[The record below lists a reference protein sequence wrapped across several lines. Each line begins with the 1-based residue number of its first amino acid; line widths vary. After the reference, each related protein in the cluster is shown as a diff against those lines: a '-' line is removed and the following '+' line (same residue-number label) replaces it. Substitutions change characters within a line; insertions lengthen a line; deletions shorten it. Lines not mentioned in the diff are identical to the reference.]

1 MSRAAVGERA
11 TVHEEVLDGYVPPP
25 YVPPATLDERL
36 VKLWREVTRTPG
48 RAALATFDLC
58 ALVAL
63 IVALRPVPVTT
74 ADARGALH
82 ARCGIT
88 FYVAG
93 ARNHAVDAACHYAY
107 ASRVPI
113 VVFLGL
119 VLVAGIALLVLSIA
133 RPAAAGEV
141 SRWRR
146 IWDAVT
152 STPARAALAM
162 LDLAALVAAVASLS
176 PVNRVITTTSGP
188 VRAHCGL
195 RFFVLGV
202 GDASIRDGCRS
213 AYGPRGTFF
222 FIAVA
227 VLIGGGVA
235 LARVVRRGPARA
247 GDHR

>member
-1 MSRAAVGERA
+1 VSRAEVRERA
-11 TVHEEVLDGYVPPP
+11 TVPEEVLDGYVPPP

-36 VKLWREVTRTPG
+36 VKVWREVTRTPG
-48 RAALATFDLC
+48 RAALATLDLC

-63 IVALRPVPVTT
+63 IVALHPIPVTT

-82 ARCGIT
+82 ARCGIA

-93 ARNHAVDAACHYAY
+93 ASNRAVDAACHYAY
-107 ASRVPI
+107 ASRAPI

-119 VLVAGIALLVLSIA
+119 VVLAGIGLLVLSIA
-133 RPAAAGEV
+133 RPAPAGEP

-146 IWDAVT
+146 GWDAVT
-152 STPARAALAM
+152 RTPGRAALATF
-162 LDLAALVAAVASLS
+162 DVAVLVAAVISLS
-176 PVNRVITTTSGP
+176 PVNRVIATSSGP

-202 GDASIRDGCRS
+202 GDSAIRDACRS

-222 FIAVA
+222 FIALA
-227 VLIGGGVA
+227 VLIGGVA
-235 LARVVRRGPARA
+235 TLARLIRRPSPETPAP
-247 GDHR
+247 